1 MQQVLQN
8 PAIMQAFMQALQTAP
23 RPNPPPPPPPPPD
36 PYALIG
42 TYARRAGIDPR
53 QAIEV
58 LAQAAAERARADA
71 ADEDADEAAERE
83 A

>member
-8 PAIMQAFMQALQTAP
+8 PAIMQAFMQALSTAP
-23 RPNPPPPPPPPPD
+23 RPNPPPPPPPD

-71 ADEDADEAAERE
+71 ADEDAESAAELDRE